1 MIDLTIPTKHK
12 LANLGVLS
20 QKDRKPSEDP
30 GAQLTLTATLPLVVA
45 EIFFPGLLYLF
56 ELRQKAQGD
65 LEAMS
70 LEQLRA
76 FTAQLGWSV
85 WEKEHTGHAV
95 TIDYGMGGASNP
107 VITDSKLHSFRW
119 RPVEGGIETK
129 YKIDTPDISDAI
141 FAALRKLKGCDI
153 SLTIAPPTVEEQREL
168 EEQVKPA
175 KSRKPGAVERA
186 AVAKADATAIFSG
199 GDGGSEAPPQSLTHE
214 APGPDDQND
223 DGGNDGE
230 GTEGGDAD
238 VSATGG
244 SVVIQ
249 QSQPGTR
256 TARGRDKTKAAI
268 AEGLAAAGAH

>member
-1 MIDLTIPTKHK
+1 MIDLPIPTKHK

-30 GAQLTLTATLPLVVA
+30 GAQLTLTATLPLAIA

-76 FTAQLGWSV
+76 FTSQLGWSI
-85 WEKEHTGHAV
+85 WEKEHTGHKV
-95 TIDYGMGGASNP
+95 TIDYGLGDISNP

-129 YKIDTPDISDAI
+129 YKIDTPDISDPI

-153 SLTIAPPTVEEQREL
+153 SLMIAPPTIEEQKQREL
-168 EEQVKPA
+168 DDEDVKPA
-175 KSRKPGAVERA
+175 KARKPGAAERA
-186 AVAKADATAIFSG
+186 AVANAGGGAADATTIFAG
-199 GDGGSEAPPQSLTHE
+199 GDASHEPPPQSLTHE
-214 APGPDDQND
+214 APGPDDGSD
-223 DGGNDGE
+223 DGS
-230 GTEGGDAD
+230 EGGDAD
-238 VSATGG
+238 AKAAGG
-244 SVVIQ
+244 APVVIQ

-256 TARGRDKTKAAI
+256 TARGRDKTKAA
-268 AEGLAAAGAH
+268 LAAGAH